1 MTLLT
6 THTQTPPVT
15 ASAITLEGLGK
26 SFADTEAVAD
36 LNLSLPAGSFLVLL
50 GPSGCG
56 KTTTLRMIA
65 GLEDP
70 SRGRITFGEKVVAD
84 GDTGS
89 SLPAEKRGIGMVFQS
104 YALWP
109 HMTVRANVEWPL
121 KVDRWDTDKRRTRSE
136 EVLSMLGIDHLA
148 DRYPTQLSGG
158 QQQRVAIARTIAPSP
173 SVVLFDEPLSN
184 LDARLRV
191 DTRSELVDVHRAS
204 GATSVYVTHDQ
215 IEALAMATHIA
226 VLRDGRLE
234 QFGTP
239 DELLTNPKTAFVAG
253 FLGNPA
259 AVLIDGTMQQKQ
271 LTVQDQVL
279 TAPLPV
285 KDGTPMTAM
294 YRPDSIGFGTPDGT
308 GLEITVMEATPAA
321 GRYVITA
328 RLGKER
334 ISVVSTQRHAVGEQL
349 KLLLPP
355 EPAALF
361 DADGQRWDTGH
372 LSGGAA

>member
-1 MTLLT
+1 MTFLT
-6 THTQTPPVT
+6 THTESPSMT

-136 EVLSMLGIDHLA
+136 EVLSMLGIVQLA

-271 LTVQDQVL
+271 LTVRDQVL
-279 TAPLPV
+279 ATPLPV

-308 GLEITVMEATPAA
+308 GLEIMVMEATPAA

-328 RLGKER
+328 RLGKGR

-355 EPAALF
+355 EPAAVF

>member
-89 SLPAEKRGIGMVFQS
+89 SLPTEKRGIGMVFQS

-121 KVDRWDTDKRRTRSE
+121 KVGRWDTDRRRTRSE

-226 VLRDGRLE
+226 VLLDGRLE

-271 LTVQDQVL
+271 LTVRDQVL
-279 TAPLPV
+279 AAPLPV

-294 YRPDSIGFGTPDGT
+294 YRPDSIGFGTPDGI
-308 GLEITVMEATPAA
+308 GLEIMVMEATPAA

-355 EPAALF
+355 EPAAVF

>member
-1 MTLLT
+1 MTSPM
-6 THTQTPPVT
+6 THTASPPVT

-26 SFADTEAVAD
+26 TFAGTDAVTD

-84 GDTGS
+84 GDTGR

-121 KVDRWDTDKRRTRSE
+121 KVDRWDSAKRRSRSE

-173 SVVLFDEPLSN
+173 AVVLFDEPLSN

-226 VLRDGRLE
+226 VLREGRLE

-239 DELLTNPKTAFVAG
+239 DDLLNNPKTAFVAG

-259 AVLIDGTMQQKQ
+259 AVLLDGIMQQKQ
-271 LTVQDQVL
+271 LMVQNQVL

-285 KDGTPMTAM
+285 KDSTRMTAM
-294 YRPDSIGFGTPDGT
+294 YRPDSIGLGTPDGT

-334 ISVVSTQRHAVGEQL
+334 ISVVSTQRHPVGARL
-349 KLLLPP
+349 KLFLPT

-372 LSGGAA
+372 LSGGAV

>member
-6 THTQTPPVT
+6 THTQTPPMT
-15 ASAITLEGLGK
+15 ASAIALEGLGK

-136 EVLSMLGIDHLA
+136 EVLSMLGIVQLA

>member
-89 SLPAEKRGIGMVFQS
+89 SLPTEKRGIGMVFQS

-121 KVDRWDTDKRRTRSE
+121 KVGRWDTDRRRTRSE

-271 LTVQDQVL
+271 LTVRDQVL
-279 TAPLPV
+279 AAPLPV

-308 GLEITVMEATPAA
+308 GLEIMVMEATPAA

-355 EPAALF
+355 EPAAVF

>member
-89 SLPAEKRGIGMVFQS
+89 SLPTEKRGIGMVFQS

-121 KVDRWDTDKRRTRSE
+121 KVGRWDTDRRRTRSE

-271 LTVQDQVL
+271 LTVRDQVL
-279 TAPLPV
+279 AAPLPV

-294 YRPDSIGFGTPDGT
+294 YRPDSIGFGTPDGI
-308 GLEITVMEATPAA
+308 GLEIMVMEATPAA

-355 EPAALF
+355 EPA
-361 DADGQRWDTGH
+361 
-372 LSGGAA
+372 

>member
-70 SRGRITFGEKVVAD
+70 SRGRITFGEKGVAD

-89 SLPAEKRGIGMVFQS
+89 SLPTEKRGIGRVFQS

-121 KVDRWDTDKRRTRSE
+121 KVGRWDTDRRRTRSE

-204 GATSVYVTHDQ
+204 GATSVNVTHDQ

-271 LTVQDQVL
+271 LTVRDQVL
-279 TAPLPV
+279 AAPLPV

-294 YRPDSIGFGTPDGT
+294 YRPDSIGFGTPDGI
-308 GLEITVMEATPAA
+308 GLEIMVMEATPAA

-355 EPAALF
+355 EPAAVF

>member
-89 SLPAEKRGIGMVFQS
+89 SLPTEKRGIGMVFQS

-121 KVDRWDTDKRRTRSE
+121 KVDRWGTDKRRTRSE

-271 LTVQDQVL
+271 LTVRDQVL
-279 TAPLPV
+279 AAPLPV

-294 YRPDSIGFGTPDGT
+294 YRPDSIGFGTPDGI
-308 GLEITVMEATPAA
+308 GLEIMVMEATPAA

-355 EPAALF
+355 EPAAVF

>member
-136 EVLSMLGIDHLA
+136 EVLSMLGIVQLA

>member
-89 SLPAEKRGIGMVFQS
+89 SLPTEKRGIGMVFQS

-121 KVDRWDTDKRRTRSE
+121 KVGRWDTDRRRTRSE

-259 AVLIDGTMQQKQ
+259 AGLIDGTMQQKQ
-271 LTVQDQVL
+271 LTVRDQVL
-279 TAPLPV
+279 AAPLPV

-294 YRPDSIGFGTPDGT
+294 YRPDSIGFGTPDGI
-308 GLEITVMEATPAA
+308 GLEIMVMEATPAA

-355 EPAALF
+355 EPAAVF

>member
-1 MTLLT
+1 MTFLT
-6 THTQTPPVT
+6 THTESPSMT

-136 EVLSMLGIDHLA
+136 EVLSMLGIVQLA

>member
-6 THTQTPPVT
+6 THTQTPPMT
-15 ASAITLEGLGK
+15 ASAIALEGLGK

-70 SRGRITFGEKVVAD
+70 SRGRIRFGEKVVAD

>member
-1 MTLLT
+1 MTFLT
-6 THTQTPPVT
+6 THTESPSMT

-70 SRGRITFGEKVVAD
+70 SRGRIRFGEKVVAD

>member
-1 MTLLT
+1 MTFLT
-6 THTQTPPVT
+6 THTESPSMT

-136 EVLSMLGIDHLA
+136 EVLSMLGIDQLA

-271 LTVQDQVL
+271 LTVRDQVL
-279 TAPLPV
+279 ATPLPV

-308 GLEITVMEATPAA
+308 GLEIMVMEATPAA

>member
-1 MTLLT
+1 MTFLT
-6 THTQTPPVT
+6 THTESPSMT

-84 GDTGS
+84 RDTGS

-136 EVLSMLGIDHLA
+136 EVLSMLGIVQLA

-271 LTVQDQVL
+271 LTVRDQVL
-279 TAPLPV
+279 AAPLPV

>member
-1 MTLLT
+1 MTFLT
-6 THTQTPPVT
+6 THTESPSMT

-56 KTTTLRMIA
+56 KTTTLRMIS

-89 SLPAEKRGIGMVFQS
+89 SVPAEKRGIGMVFQS

-279 TAPLPV
+279 AAPLPV

-308 GLEITVMEATPAA
+308 GLEIMVMEATPAA

-355 EPAALF
+355 EPAAVF

>member
-89 SLPAEKRGIGMVFQS
+89 SLPTEKRGIGMVFQS

-121 KVDRWDTDKRRTRSE
+121 KVDRWGTDKRRTRSE

-271 LTVQDQVL
+271 LTVRDQVL
-279 TAPLPV
+279 AAPLPV

-308 GLEITVMEATPAA
+308 GLEIMVMEATPAA

-355 EPAALF
+355 EPAAVF

>member
-1 MTLLT
+1 MTFLT
-6 THTQTPPVT
+6 THTESPSMT

-136 EVLSMLGIDHLA
+136 EVLSMLGIDQLA

-271 LTVQDQVL
+271 LTVRDQVL
-279 TAPLPV
+279 AAPLPV

-294 YRPDSIGFGTPDGT
+294 YRPDSIGFGTPDGI
-308 GLEITVMEATPAA
+308 GLEIMVMEATPAA

-355 EPAALF
+355 EPAAVF
-361 DADGQRWDTGH
+361 DADGQRWDTEH

>member
-89 SLPAEKRGIGMVFQS
+89 SLPTEKRGIGMVFQS

-121 KVDRWDTDKRRTRSE
+121 KVGRWDTDRRRTRSE

-271 LTVQDQVL
+271 LTVRDQVL
-279 TAPLPV
+279 AAPLTV
-285 KDGTPMTAM
+285 KHGTPMTAM
-294 YRPDSIGFGTPDGT
+294 YRPDSIGFGTPDGI
-308 GLEITVMEATPAA
+308 GLEIMVMEATPAA

-355 EPAALF
+355 EPAAVF

>member
-6 THTQTPPVT
+6 THTQTPPMT
-15 ASAITLEGLGK
+15 ASAIALEGLGK

-89 SLPAEKRGIGMVFQS
+89 SLPTEKRGIGMVFQS

-271 LTVQDQVL
+271 LTVRDQVL
-279 TAPLPV
+279 AAPLPI

-294 YRPDSIGFGTPDGT
+294 YRPDSIGFGTPDGI
-308 GLEITVMEATPAA
+308 GLEIMVMEATPAA

-355 EPAALF
+355 EPAAVF